1 MIEDKLKVLPSEPG
15 CYLYYND
22 NREIIYVGKAKDL
35 KKRVKSY
42 FNRALD
48 GKTQMLVGEI
58 HDMEFIITNSEL
70 ESLIL
75 EINLI
80 KKYDPKYNIMFTDDK
95 TYPYIKLTNEK
106 HPRLLYSREYKK
118 NKDTY
123 FGPYP
128 DGRAARETL
137 SLLNQLYPLRKC
149 KTIPKKEC
157 LYYHIK
163 QCKAPCIYE
172 VTDVD
177 YESVIKDIKK
187 FFNSNDK
194 TLVKELE
201 NKMLNA
207 SENLLFEQALEYKK
221 MIEYITSIKEKHTME
236 IQDFIDRDFFGYYIN
251 NGWIAI
257 QVFFMRQ
264 GKIIEHDVNAFPI
277 IDDGISEFETFIAS
291 YYEKHKKPREI
302 IVPNTLNY
310 DLLSQLLEVKVISP
324 TRGKKKKLHELASK
338 NAKETLENKFYIVSR
353 KEERTFG
360 AISELGNLL
369 GINPPRRIECF
380 DNSHIQGVN
389 PVSAMVVFINGKPA
403 KKEYRKYKIKT
414 VDGPNDIASM
424 KEVVYRRYFKV
435 LMEDLERPDLLLVDG
450 GVAQVNATREVLK
463 SLNLDIKVCG
473 LSKDDKHRT
482 SELLADE
489 PIRKVD
495 IDKKSSL
502 FYLLTRIQD
511 EVHRFAIT
519 FHRDLRS
526 KSSIAST
533 LENIEGVGKSRVKK
547 LLKHFKSLSK
557 IKEAT
562 NEELSVVVPKNVA
575 NNIYNTFNQNE
586 I

>member
-1 MIEDKLKVLPSEPG
+1 MIEDKLKVLPNEPG

-48 GKTQMLVGEI
+48 GKTQMLVKEI
-58 HDMEFIITNSEL
+58 TDMEFIITNSEL

-106 HPRLLYSREYKK
+106 HPRLLYSRDYKK

-137 SLLNQLYPLRKC
+137 SLLNQTFPLRKC
-149 KTIPKKEC
+149 KNLPKKEC
-157 LYYHIK
+157 LYYHIG
-163 QCKAPCIYE
+163 QCLAPCIKE
-172 VTDVD
+172 VTKED
-177 YESVIKDIKK
+177 YQKVIKEIKH
-187 FFNSNDK
+187 FFKGNDK
-194 TLVKELE
+194 SIIKLLE
-201 NKMLNA
+201 EKMLKA
-207 SENLLFEQALEYKK
+207 SEDLNFEQALEYKK
-221 MIEYITSIKEKHTME
+221 QIEYINATKEKQTME
-236 IQDFIDRDFFGYYIN
+236 LRDFVDRDFFGYYIN

-277 IDDGISEFETFIAS
+277 VEDGLQELETFIAT
-291 YYEKHKKPREI
+291 YYQNHKLPKEI
-302 IVPNTLNY
+302 VVPKDVDASLLQEALNI
-310 DLLSQLLEVKVISP
+310 KVVSP
-324 TRGKKKKLHELASK
+324 SRGKKKQLHELASK
-338 NAKETLENKFYIVSR
+338 NAKESLENKFYIVTR

-360 AISELGNLL
+360 AIKELGDKL

-389 PVSAMVVFINGKPA
+389 PVSAMVAFINGKPA

-414 VDGPNDIASM
+414 VETVDDIASM
-424 KEVVYRRYFKV
+424 KEVVYRRYFRMM
-435 LMEDLERPDLLLVDG
+435 MEDLERPDLILVDG
-450 GVAQVNATREVLK
+450 GVAQINAAREVLNQ
-463 SLNLDIKVCG
+463 LNLDIMVCG
-473 LSKDDKHRT
+473 LAKDDKHRT
-482 SELLADE
+482 SELLAFD
-489 PIRKVD
+489 PITKIE
-495 IDKKSSL
+495 IDKQSSL

-519 FHRDLRS
+519 FHRDQRS
-526 KSSIAST
+526 KSTISST
-533 LENIEGVGKSRVKK
+533 LERIEGVGANRAKM
-547 LLKHFKSLSK
+547 LLKHFKTLSK
-557 IKEAT
+557 IKESSID
-562 NEELSVVVPKNVA
+562 ELCEVVPINVA
-575 NNIYNTFNQNE
+575 NNIFNKFNQE
-586 I
+586 E